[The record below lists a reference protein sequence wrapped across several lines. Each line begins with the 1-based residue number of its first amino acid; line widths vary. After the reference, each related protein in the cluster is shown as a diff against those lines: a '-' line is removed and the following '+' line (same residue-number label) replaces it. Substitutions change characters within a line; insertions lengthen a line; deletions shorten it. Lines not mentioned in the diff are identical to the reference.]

1 MVVDVGVA
9 VWTVMTRFLIL
20 YCGQFWMDIIVPTLI
35 FSLFQL
41 LHVTDND
48 FTDND
53 NFLIRNLFDNN
64 QHISSRLLK
73 KLDLNVR

>member
-1 MVVDVGVA
+1 MNCYDKVPHPLL
-9 VWTVMTRFLIL
+9 WPIL
-20 YCGQFWMDIIVPTLI
+20 DGYYSAYFDILAFPT
-35 FSLFQL
+35 F
-41 LHVTDND
+41 HVTDND